1 MTTRHAVA
9 PKGRGAFRRIGDAMR
24 ASAPG
29 DVVVIAPGVYAEDV
43 VLDRSITLAAE
54 HGQGSVVLAGAPGS
68 AAPVVTV
75 EGLDCTLRG
84 LAVRTGQDA
93 DAGTPS
99 VSVSPGAGLVIEDCT
114 VTGGRIHARGQE
126 KGHDPAGPDLVG
138 YGTTTVALR
147 RCRIEGSRLA
157 ALHLTGRVRV
167 QVTDTVISAVDGIG
181 VVLSGTASLDA
192 TRLRLDHTAGY
203 GVRLRGSSRLRL
215 ADSVVLRTGMAGL
228 LLEDA
233 AEGAMEELRVESA
246 GAAAV
251 HVAGSARAVL
261 TDCRLQNAVAS
272 GLVVQDEAV
281 LTARG
286 CAIANVGANGL
297 LVNDSASA
305 TLVDSR
311 IDRSAY
317 SSVHLTGKAS
327 ARLTDCLLRGGS
339 EHGVHA
345 TSEATVELEA
355 CGIIDTAMTGLSV
368 IEEATATAVGCW
380 ITGGATGVSLGSA
393 TATAI
398 RQCTVSGSAGTGVN
412 LTGSGLV
419 RLTAVRVSGAGAA
432 GLVIET
438 GADAEIES
446 TLVEKCSGS
455 GLVVWSGASPVVRE
469 LRVHGAAKNGIY
481 LAEKA
486 GGTFTN
492 CDVVGTGFP
501 AVHLGRAAAPL
512 LRHCRI
518 RDCAGAIGEDEGA
531 TPTIEDLT
539 VDGVPLT
546 PAVLTPATT
555 GVSHPTR
562 GLMQGPT
569 IAVPQLDAAAPRE
582 DERLEDVLA
591 ELAEQVGLDR
601 VKRDV
606 SSLVKLMQ
614 TVRMRQDAGLLAPPL
629 SRHLVFAGNPGT
641 GKTTVARLYGR
652 LLKALGLLRRGHLIE
667 VDRTA
672 LVGEYVG
679 HTGPKTTAAF
689 TQALGGVL
697 FIDEAYSLS
706 PVGGGNDFGAEAV
719 ATLVKMMEDH
729 RDDVVVIVAGYPA
742 DMARFIGSN
751 PGLSSR
757 FARTLA
763 FEDYTAPELVAI
775 VEYQAREHQ
784 YELSPAAREELT
796 RLFERMP
803 REEGFGNG
811 RSARQVFQQMTE
823 RQAHRLAELPTPTSD
838 QLICLELADLPSST
852 L

>member
-1 MTTRHAVA
+1 
-9 PKGRGAFRRIGDAMR
+9 
-24 ASAPG
+24 
-29 DVVVIAPGVYAEDV
+29 
-43 VLDRSITLAAE
+43 
-54 HGQGSVVLAGAPGS
+54 
-68 AAPVVTV
+68 
-75 EGLDCTLRG
+75 
-84 LAVRTGQDA
+84 
-93 DAGTPS
+93 
-99 VSVSPGAGLVIEDCT
+99 
-114 VTGGRIHARGQE
+114 
-126 KGHDPAGPDLVG
+126 
-138 YGTTTVALR
+138 
-147 RCRIEGSRLA
+147 
-157 ALHLTGRVRV
+157 
-167 QVTDTVISAVDGIG
+167 
-181 VVLSGTASLDA
+181 
-192 TRLRLDHTAGY
+192 
-203 GVRLRGSSRLRL
+203 
-215 ADSVVLRTGMAGL
+215 
-228 LLEDA
+228 
-233 AEGAMEELRVESA
+233 
-246 GAAAV
+246 
-251 HVAGSARAVL
+251 
-261 TDCRLQNAVAS
+261 
-272 GLVVQDEAV
+272 
-281 LTARG
+281 
-286 CAIANVGANGL
+286 
-297 LVNDSASA
+297 
-305 TLVDSR
+305 
-311 IDRSAY
+311 
-317 SSVHLTGKAS
+317 
-327 ARLTDCLLRGGS
+327 
-339 EHGVHA
+339 
-345 TSEATVELEA
+345 
-355 CGIIDTAMTGLSV
+355 MTGLSV
-368 IEEATATAVGCW
+368 VDEATATAVGCW
-380 ITGGATGVSLGSA
+380 ITGGATGISLGSA

-398 RQCTVSGSAGTGVN
+398 RQCTVSGSAGIGVD
-412 LTGSGLV
+412 LTGSGPV
-419 RLTAVRVSGAGAA
+419 RLTAVRISGAGAA

-446 TLVEKCSGS
+446 TSVEKCGGS

-469 LRVHGAAKNGIY
+469 LRAHGAAKNGIY

-518 RDCAGAIGEDEGA
+518 RDCAGAIGEDGGA

-546 PAVLTPATT
+546 PAVPTPATT
-555 GVSHPTR
+555 GVSHPTPGPTR
-562 GLMQGPT
+562 GPMQGPT
-569 IAVPQLDAAAPRE
+569 TVAPQLDAAAPPE

-614 TVRMRQDAGLLAPPL
+614 TVRRRQDAGLLAPPL

-679 HTGPKTTAAF
+679 HTGPKTAAAF

-729 RDDVVVIVAGYPA
+729 RDDVVVIVAGYPV

-775 VEYQAREHQ
+775 VEYQARETSTNCRRPH
-784 YELSPAAREELT
+784 
-796 RLFERMP
+796 
-803 REEGFGNG
+803 G
-811 RSARQVFQQMTE
+811 RS
-823 RQAHRLAELPTPTSD
+823 
-838 QLICLELADLPSST
+838 
-852 L
+852 

>member
-1 MTTRHAVA
+1 MKTRHAVA
-9 PKGRGAFRRIGDAMR
+9 PKGRGAFRRIGDAVR
-24 ASAPG
+24 AAAPG
-29 DVVVIAPGVYAEDV
+29 DVVVIAPGLYAEDV

-54 HGQGSVVLAGAPGS
+54 HGQGSVVLAGAQGS

-84 LAVRTGQDA
+84 LAVRIGQDA

-114 VTGGRIHARGQE
+114 VTGGRIHARGHE

-138 YGTTTVALR
+138 YGSTTVALR
-147 RCRIEGSRLA
+147 RCRIEGARLA
-157 ALHLTGRVRV
+157 ALHLTGRVRA
-167 QVTDTVISAVDGIG
+167 QATDTVISAVDGIG

-251 HVAGSARAVL
+251 HVAGSARAEL

-297 LVNDSASA
+297 LVSDSASA

-327 ARLTDCLLRGGS
+327 GRLTDCLLRGGS

-345 TSEATVELEA
+345 TSEASVELEA

-368 IEEATATAVGCW
+368 VDEASVTAVGCW
-380 ITGGATGVSLGSA
+380 ITGGATGISLGSA

-398 RQCTVSGSAGTGVN
+398 RQCAVSGSAGTGVD
-412 LTGSGLV
+412 LTGSGSV
-419 RLTAVRVSGAGAA
+419 RLTAVRINGAGAA
-432 GLVIET
+432 GLVIAT

-446 TLVEKCSGS
+446 TSIEQCGGS

-501 AVHLGRAAAPL
+501 AVHLARAAAPL

-518 RDCAGAIGEDEGA
+518 RDCAGAVGEDEGA
-531 TPTIEDLT
+531 TPTIENVT
-539 VDGVPLT
+539 VDGVSLT
-546 PAVLTPATT
+546 PAVPTPATT
-555 GVSHPTR
+555 VVSHPTP
-562 GLMQGPT
+562 GFT
-569 IAVPQLDAAAPRE
+569 TANPQLDAAAPPE
-582 DERLEDVLA
+582 DERLDDVLA

-679 HTGPKTTAAF
+679 HTGPKTAAAF

-757 FARTLA
+757 FARTLV

-823 RQAHRLAELPTPTSD
+823 RQAHRLAELPAPTPD
-838 QLICLELADLPSST
+838 QLMCLELADLPSPTAPS
-852 L
+852 